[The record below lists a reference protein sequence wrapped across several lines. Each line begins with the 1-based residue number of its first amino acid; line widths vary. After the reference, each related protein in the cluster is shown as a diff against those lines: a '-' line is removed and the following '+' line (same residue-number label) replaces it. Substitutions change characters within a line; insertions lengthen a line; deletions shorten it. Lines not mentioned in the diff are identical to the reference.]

1 MDHEN
6 GQGILGIF
14 HVSTG
19 VVACFISAAN
29 YQTCTVSQKLMV
41 ISLNILLIEDLEIPK
56 NFSKKKQQH
65 HVVEFAEL
73 YLAPK

>member
-6 GQGILGIF
+6 GRGTLGIF
-14 HVSTG
+14 LASTG
-19 VVACFISAAN
+19 VGACFISAAI

-56 NFSKKKQQH
+56 NFSKKNNNIMLWNLQNCT
-65 HVVEFAEL
+65 
-73 YLAPK
+73 